1 MLCLPIMNSLRA
13 VDAEEETE
21 LRLKDVRG
29 VPGGYASMVIIKE
42 LSMAVESMS
51 RSESGYVIG
60 TVHRTYRLP
69 RCLFLM
75 ATKPRHRLTTHLCS
89 TSHTLNPHATRPS
102 LAQPHSSKNLT
113 GEPFS
118 GSTLGHLMM
127 NPSRLASENQTK
139 TCQSSARARG
149 RQGGVASTTTRSA
162 RVIEKARESVNSLCI
177 F

>member
-1 MLCLPIMNSLRA
+1 MNSLRA

-51 RSESGYVIG
+51 RSESSYVIG
-60 TVHRTYRLP
+60 TVHRTSRLP
-69 RCLFLM
+69 QCLFLM
-75 ATKPRHRLTTHLCS
+75 VTKPRHRLTTHLCS

-102 LAQPHSSKNLT
+102 LGGPHASKNLT
-113 GEPFS
+113 GNPFWLYPRPFDDES
-118 GSTLGHLMM
+118 LSSRFGKSNQNL
-127 NPSRLASENQTK
+127 PSLARERGGG
-139 TCQSSARARG
+139 RAGWRRQQRG
-149 RQGGVASTTTRSA
+149 RPE
-162 RVIEKARESVNSLCI
+162 VIEKARESVNSLCI